1 MNWDVVWD
9 QEPPLS
15 ADGSG
20 TWDTAIV
27 KNSDSASYTYA
38 RVDVR
43 ATTAGQ
49 PYNFA
54 AQSITEMSASDY
66 VEVWITNRS
75 SATNTI
81 DIDAMQFLVRE

>member
-20 TWDTAIV
+20 TW
-27 KNSDSASYTYA
+27 
-38 RVDVR
+38 
-43 ATTAGQ
+43 
-49 PYNFA
+49 
-54 AQSITEMSASDY
+54 E
-66 VEVWITNRS
+66 TNRS